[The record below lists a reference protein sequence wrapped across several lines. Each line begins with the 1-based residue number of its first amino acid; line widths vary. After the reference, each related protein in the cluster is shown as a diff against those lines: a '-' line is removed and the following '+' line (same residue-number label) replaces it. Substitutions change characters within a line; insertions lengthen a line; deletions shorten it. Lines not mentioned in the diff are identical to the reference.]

1 MRISFLEKSCPKSLE
16 MLSPILMYVLGESVC
31 REKGTER
38 EGRERGRKTQS
49 NFWVFVTDPSDIGL
63 DAARCPVPTIGPDI
77 GDNVEMQITF

>member
-38 EGRERGRKTQS
+38 REREREK
-49 NFWVFVTDPSDIGL
+49 D
-63 DAARCPVPTIGPDI
+63 TIKLGSL
-77 GDNVEMQITF
+77 